1 MQGGVILGAVSLL
14 SGVTAASIAL
24 LWLLL
29 TWNTGLLAPLPED
42 LGDIEALMAYRRL
55 SVAFMLV
62 LPASAAVAILAGAA
76 GWRQPTGKAGMVC
89 ALLALIVFAVAL
101 PGNLGVAWTASDART
116 VGHRA
121 HLH

>member
-1 MQGGVILGAVSLL
+1 MRGGVILGALSLL

-42 LGDIEALMAYRRL
+42 LGDIEALMAFRRL

-62 LPASAAVAILAGAA
+62 LPVSATFAILSGAA
-76 GWRQPTGKAGMVC
+76 GCRQPSGKLGVAC
-89 ALLALIVFAVAL
+89 ALTALTIFAIAL
-101 PGNLGVAWTASDART
+101 PGNLGMV
-116 VGHRA
+116 
-121 HLH
+121 